1 MGVKHS
7 NVNKIT
13 NYSEWTEQNF
23 ERNKISFK
31 WDILLSSDSEK
42 YNFKYCE
49 DTHRHRKQT

>member
-1 MGVKHS
+1 MDRA
-7 NVNKIT
+7 
-13 NYSEWTEQNF
+13 NF

-31 WDILLSSDSEK
+31 WDILLSSDFEK